1 MGYRNE
7 DVAEPSDAHGA
18 AERAVC
24 QWRVYSG
31 GPVIAV
37 VLRQENPREHHCPV
51 SVQRG
56 RRLDDACI
64 TFQVDNRRQL
74 CALR

>member
-1 MGYRNE
+1 MSIIM
-7 DVAEPSDAHGA
+7 DEPCDER
-18 AERAVC
+18 ERAITRSFEVVI
-24 QWRVYSG
+24 QRARR
-31 GPVIAV
+31 VIAD

-74 CALR
+74 CALRR